1 MSEQQQTPWLT
12 IIGIGDDG
20 IAGLS
25 PAARLL
31 VEASEQLV
39 LGERLEALL
48 DQVEIPK
55 LKRLLNWS
63 AGFRNT
69 LDEILKLRGTPVT
82 VIATGDPMHFGIGA
96 TLRRHVA
103 PQEMRIWPAPSAFS
117 LAAAR
122 LGWPLQQVAQ
132 ISLHGRPVAL
142 LARHLLP
149 GARILAL
156 TSDAATAQEAAA
168 LMVAAGFGR
177 SALVLL
183 SHMGGAREARHDT
196 TAAGLLAEPPD
207 PGDFYVLAI
216 DCLSDGAFYPP
227 LAGLPDEAFR
237 HDGQLTKREVRAVT
251 LSLLSPFPN
260 ALLWDVGAGCGS
272 VAIEWLRAGMGTHAV
287 AIEADAARL
296 SMIGENAAR
305 LGVPDLE
312 IEAGEAPD
320 ALGSLPAPDA
330 VFIGGGLSRAGL
342 FEACWSA
349 LPVGGRLVA
358 NAVTVEGEAI
368 LAGLR
373 GAHGGNLRRIAVSRA
388 APVGRYCGWKSLM
401 PVTIWDVEKGR
412 AP

>member
-96 TLRRHVA
+96 TLRRFVE
-103 PQEMRIWPAPSAFS
+103 PGEMRVLPAPSAFS

-122 LGWPLQQVAQ
+122 LGWPLQSVAQ
-132 ISLHGRPVAL
+132 ISLHGRPLAH

-149 GARILAL
+149 GQRILAL
-156 TSDAATAQEAAA
+156 TSDRTTASDAAQ
-168 LMVAAGFGR
+168 MMSAAGFGG
-177 SALVLL
+177 SILTILA
-183 SHMGGAREARHDT
+183 HMGGSAERILSR
-196 TAAGLLAEPPD
+196 TADALLAEAPEIA
-207 PGDFYVLAI
+207 DFYVLAV
-216 DCLSDGAFYPP
+216 DCVSDGRFRSPVP
-227 LAGLPDEAFR
+227 GLADDAFR
-237 HDGQLTKREVRAVT
+237 HDGQLTKREVRAAT
-251 LSLLSPFPN
+251 LALLAPCPN

-272 VAIEWLRAGMGTHAV
+272 IAVEWLRSGLGTHAV
-287 AIEADAARL
+287 AIEADPSRVA
-296 SMIGENAAR
+296 MIEENAAR

-312 IEAGEAPD
+312 IVAGEAPA
-320 ALGSLPAPDA
+320 ALMGLPAPDV
-330 VFIGGGLSRAGL
+330 VFIGGGLTRPGL
-342 FEACWSA
+342 FDACWGA
-349 LPVGGRLVA
+349 LPMGGRLVA
-358 NAVTVEGEAI
+358 NAVTVEAEAV

-373 GAHGGNLRRIAVSRA
+373 GVHGGELRRISVARA

-401 PVTIWDVEKGR
+401 PVTIWNAVKGR
-412 AP
+412 PQ